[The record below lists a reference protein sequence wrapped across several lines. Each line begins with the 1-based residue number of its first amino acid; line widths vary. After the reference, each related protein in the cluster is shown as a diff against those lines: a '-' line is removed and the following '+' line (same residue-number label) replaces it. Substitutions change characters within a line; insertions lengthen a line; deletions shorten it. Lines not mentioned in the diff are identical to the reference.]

1 MDILEYHK
9 IIVMVA
15 KENYFNLPY
24 MDLKMQ
30 KKMDLILS
38 LVYKAFLGRQCL
50 KERRR
55 WRPGQLPKGQQ
66 ICISVVMRKI

>member
-1 MDILEYHK
+1 MDFPKYYM

-30 KKMDLILS
+30 KN
-38 LVYKAFLGRQCL
+38 VYNSV
-50 KERRR
+50 
-55 WRPGQLPKGQQ
+55 
-66 ICISVVMRKI
+66 ISVKRILCKTVVEEKKKMGACSTDKGSTKLYICAIRKI